1 MDEFWVDEVRR
12 VSKALNRRRL
22 DPEDIDRW
30 RRFRE
35 SLEQNITEWEVCP
48 SSHCRL
54 SVITKVYRLDLRKVS
69 ATRLFYAPIP
79 NLLYA
84 FSAFAF
90 CIVIDP
96 VQAHGT
102 SPVVSSLSW
111 AFSAAK
117 HALRSARLSSSAAP
131 ELVKPVHYSLML
143 KAESRLEENCGSC
156 LEFLRECVRYGEKV
170 AMICTSFTSYTSFWR
185 TKASQDLGDQ
195 AASLRNEWIEVPVYA
210 PILTGGTF

>member
-1 MDEFWVDEVRR
+1 MDKFWVDEVGR

-22 DPEDIDRW
+22 DPEDIDHW
-30 RRFRE
+30 RCFRE

-48 SSHCRL
+48 SHCRL

-69 ATRLFYAPIP
+69 GTWFLRVPIP
-79 NLLYA
+79 NPLCA

-90 CIVIDP
+90 SIVIDP
-96 VQAHGT
+96 VQAHGP

-117 HALRSARLSSSAAP
+117 HVLRRARLSSSAAP

-143 KAESRLEENCGSC
+143 KAESRLEENCDSC

-195 AASLRNEWIEVPVYA
+195 AVSLRNDRIEVSVYT